1 MKISHDFFDNI
12 SFNKRDILS
21 KLKTEKSPT
30 YIFGEGEYST
40 IVSKFLIENKINV
53 LKHFT
58 LIGNELF
65 HKGNQFEFIEGTFNI
80 VIGIADESKAR
91 TLISSFKD
99 KLNNSTGIYYFALN
113 PFYNLNKEILVSNS
127 DKLNL
132 VLNILNDNESKQIF
146 TNYLKSAFSFSS
158 QYLSNTMPQYFPSFF
173 QLTDKEIVVDG
184 GAYIGDTLDEY
195 LRIHQKF
202 LQYHAFEPSIHNFL
216 ELSKYKNS
224 NDLYI
229 YNKGLGLSNKTLLF
243 HDGVESSTTSSF
255 VSSSFNS
262 NNLHEVQI
270 VRLDDVLSKVTFIKL
285 DIEGAELDALIGS
298 ANLISN
304 CKPKV
309 AVCIYHKF
317 EHLWQIIDFLKSL
330 RSDYQFSIR
339 YHSISNILTELVLY
353 AY

>member
-1 MKISHDFFDNI
+1 MKIRHDFFDNI
-12 SFNKRDILS
+12 SFDKRDILA
-21 KLKTEKSPT
+21 KLITEKSPT

-53 LKHFT
+53 LKNFT
-58 LIGNELF
+58 LIGNDLF
-65 HKGNQFEFIEGTFNI
+65 HKGNQFEFIEGSFNI

-99 KLNNSTGIYYFALN
+99 
-113 PFYNLNKEILVSNS
+113 NKEILISNS

-146 TNYLKSAFSFSS
+146 INYLKSAFSFSS
-158 QYLSNTMPQYFPSFF
+158 EYISNTMPQYFPSFF
-173 QLTDKEIVVDG
+173 DLTDKEIVVDG

-195 LRIHQKF
+195 LNIHKKF

-216 ELSKYKNS
+216 ELSKYKIS

-262 NNLHEVQI
+262 NNLLEVQI
-270 VRLDDVLSKVTFIKL
+270 VRLDDILSKVTFIKL

-298 ANLISN
+298 ANLISIF
-304 CKPKV
+304 KPKI

-317 EHLWQIIDFLKSL
+317 EHLWQVIDFLKSL
-330 RSDYQFSIR
+330 RSDYKFSIR

>member
-1 MKISHDFFDNI
+1 MIFFDNI
-12 SFNKRDILS
+12 SFYKRDILA

-40 IVSKFLIENKINV
+40 IIKKFLIENKINV
-53 LKHFT
+53 LKNFT
-58 LIGNELF
+58 FIGNDLF
-65 HKGNQFEFIEGTFNI
+65 YKGNQFEFIEGSFNI
-80 VIGIADESKAR
+80 VIGIGIADESKAR
-91 TLISSFKD
+91 ALISSFKD
-99 KLNNSTGIYYFALN
+99 KLNNCTGIHYFALN
-113 PFYNLNKEILVSNS
+113 PFYNLNKEILISNS

-146 TNYLKSAFSFSS
+146 INYLKSAFSFSS
-158 QYLSNTMPQYFPSFF
+158 EYLSNTMPQYFPSFF
-173 QLTDKEIVVDG
+173 HLTDKEIVVDG

-195 LRIHQKF
+195 LNIHKKF

-216 ELSKYKNS
+216 ELSKYKIE

-262 NNLHEVQI
+262 NNLLEVQI
-270 VRLDDVLSKVTFIKL
+270 VRLDDILSKVTFIKL

-298 ANLISN
+298 ANLISI
-304 CKPKV
+304 CKPKI

-330 RSDYQFSIR
+330 RSDYKFSIR